1 MKSRFGDKLRRAAK
15 LLDELQQD
23 IFAEDWDLIA
33 SYPNAFRALVPVFTK
48 YTDAAFPGDDLS
60 CARTLYSSSCC
71 TSDVLACNILLSQVA
86 LRYEVGRFFGAVER
100 LKRAADARNTVETE
114 SAFSSMSVALDRYLK
129 AGDLYEAYDP
139 VTSTEKFYKGVD
151 QSTLVFIP
159 PARDPPKVRGA
170 SLVERYYRT
179 TPLCMHV

>member
-1 MKSRFGDKLRRAAK
+1 
-15 LLDELQQD
+15 
-23 IFAEDWDLIA
+23 
-33 SYPNAFRALVPVFTK
+33 
-48 YTDAAFPGDDLS
+48 
-60 CARTLYSSSCC
+60 
-71 TSDVLACNILLSQVA
+71 VA

-139 VTSTEKFYKGVD
+139 VTSTEKFFKGVD

-159 PARDPPKVRGA
+159 PARDPPKVRWRVTFKRSPVIVG
-170 SLVERYYRT
+170 SIVSMQCRT
-179 TPLCMHV
+179 RLIAQAVCNG

>member
-1 MKSRFGDKLRRAAK
+1 
-15 LLDELQQD
+15 
-23 IFAEDWDLIA
+23 
-33 SYPNAFRALVPVFTK
+33 
-48 YTDAAFPGDDLS
+48 
-60 CARTLYSSSCC
+60 
-71 TSDVLACNILLSQVA
+71 LLSHTHYTQPVDKNSRVA

-159 PARDPPKVRGA
+159 PARDPPKVCGA
-170 SLVERYYRT
+170 SLLRSLYTLSRVT
-179 TPLCMHV
+179 LFNAAQS